1 MITGP
6 KRGDLEPPLVIDI
19 ASPGADLT
27 DVVSWRLI
35 CVRRGST
42 GIFFTDTSPIV
53 VPASDTSKATV
64 THNWVDGQTDTA
76 GIYLFEIEAMWPS
89 ARPQTFPSKGQV
101 EVQINGDLDG
111 QETP

>member
-27 DVVSWRLI
+27 AVVSWRLI
-35 CVRRGST
+35 CVRRNTPGVL
-42 GIFFTDTSPIV
+42 FTDTSPTV
-53 VPASDTSKATV
+53 VVSSDHSKATV
-64 THNWVDGQTDTA
+64 THHWLEAQTLDA
-76 GIYLFEIEAMWPS
+76 GVYLFEVEAMWPS

-111 QETP
+111 